1 MQRLLLIFIAILLI
15 TVSAEAQRRPGGGFQ
30 NQVTPE
36 ERVSKQVKALEEPL
50 MLDNVQMKLMEITMM
65 KNQKK
70 ITELMQNIDWS
81 REQKRDSVQKLYQIQ
96 NDEIQNLLTEEQF
109 EVYQQIE
116 KENREKRAKEFRGKR
131 PNQN

>member
-1 MQRLLLIFIAILLI
+1 
-15 TVSAEAQRRPGGGFQ
+15 
-30 NQVTPE
+30 
-36 ERVSKQVKALEEPL
+36 
-50 MLDNVQMKLMEITMM
+50 M

-70 ITELMQNIDWS
+70 ITELMQNIDLS

>member
-70 ITELMQNIDWS
+70 ITELMQNIDLS

>member
-70 ITELMQNIDWS
+70 ITELMQNIDLS

-109 EVYQQIE
+109 EVYQLIE

>member
-15 TVSAEAQRRPGGGFQ
+15 TVSAEAQRRSGGGFQ

-70 ITELMQNIDWS
+70 ITELMQNIDLS

>member
-1 MQRLLLIFIAILLI
+1 MQKLLLTCAAVLLL

-30 NQVTPE
+30 NQVSPE
-36 ERVSKQVKALEEPL
+36 ERVNKQVKALEEPL
-50 MLDNVQMKLMEITMM
+50 MLDDVQMKLMEITLL
-65 KNQKK
+65 KHQKK
-70 ITELMQNIDWS
+70 ISELMQNIDLT

-96 NDEIQNLLTEEQF
+96 NGEIQNLLTEEQF

-116 KENREKRAKEFRGKR
+116 KENREKRAKEFGGKR

>member
-1 MQRLLLIFIAILLI
+1 
-15 TVSAEAQRRPGGGFQ
+15 
-30 NQVTPE
+30 
-36 ERVSKQVKALEEPL
+36 
-50 MLDNVQMKLMEITMM
+50 
-65 KNQKK
+65 
-70 ITELMQNIDWS
+70 LMQNIDLS